1 VNRGLFPKG
10 FISLDPLSINTV
22 IIEKG
27 KTKLVSFS
35 NPVRVTKTRLDK
47 ESHYSTTY

>member
-1 VNRGLFPKG
+1 MNRGLFLEG
-10 FISLDPLSINTV
+10 FISLDPLSVNTI

-47 ESHYSTTY
+47 ESYYSTTR

>member
-10 FISLDPLSINTV
+10 FISSEALNINIA
-22 IIEKG
+22 IIKKE

-35 NPVRVTKTRLDK
+35 NLVRVTKT
-47 ESHYSTTY
+47 